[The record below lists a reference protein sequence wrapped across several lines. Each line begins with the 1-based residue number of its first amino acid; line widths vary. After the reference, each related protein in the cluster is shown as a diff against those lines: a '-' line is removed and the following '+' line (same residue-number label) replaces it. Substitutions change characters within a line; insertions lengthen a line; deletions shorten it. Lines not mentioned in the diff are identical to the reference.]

1 MGRVLLITNHV
12 FQDPRLAD
20 IGHVIE
26 DECAIIRDNYGRT
39 LLASLLQSNMAP
51 ETPVGLFNCPQVAA
65 GFLSFVEISYHHC
78 AWPSRI

>member
-1 MGRVLLITNHV
+1 MQQFETIMVGLTVS
-12 FQDPRLAD
+12 
-20 IGHVIE
+20 
-26 DECAIIRDNYGRT
+26 